1 MIVEPTYLRSR
12 KESIVAGLI
21 WFGSGLWVL
30 LTCYFIGYGK
40 PVRPIG
46 GIPHWALWG
55 VFVPWVVLLAA
66 NTWYS
71 LVYLR
76 DDDLRDGDTEPGDDR
91 SNDPPV
97 GSSNDPSTGPSNDEG
112 ER

>member
-1 MIVEPTYLRSR
+1 MARGGQRE
-12 KESIVAGLI
+12 LI
-21 WFGSGLWVL
+21 LEQRHL
-30 LTCYFIGYGK
+30 L
-40 PVRPIG
+40 
-46 GIPHWALWG
+46 G
-55 VFVPWVVLLAA
+55 VFFGVVLLAA

-76 DDDLRDGDTEPGDDR
+76 DDDLRDGDAEPGDDR

-97 GSSNDPSTGPSNDEG
+97 DPCNDEG